1 MVLMRARESFEDLE
15 KRYNTRL
22 ANTGT
27 KKGIAAIMSCH
38 REVCE
43 TDGSHEGNDTRLRT
57 RLIGKRNW
65 RAGGRRGRRSR
76 RVLNHSAE
84 KVGGCESG

>member
-43 TDGSHEGNDTRLRT
+43 TDGSHEGNDEVTHEVDWEAKLESR
-57 RLIGKRNW
+57 GKEGKTEPSGLEPFR
-65 RAGGRRGRRSR
+65 RKGRW
-76 RVLNHSAE
+76 L
-84 KVGGCESG
+84 